1 MNGVYIS
8 RDGSKIRLSAE
19 RDFSLLTFGIVLSCG
34 LVTAL
39 VAIVEL
45 VSYVIGA

>member
-1 MNGVYIS
+1 MEYHTLN
-8 RDGSKIRLSAE
+8 GSKIRLSAE
-19 RDFSLLTFGIVLSCG
+19 RDFSLLTFGVVLSCG

-45 VSYVIGA
+45 VSLMIGA